1 MYPSITES
9 HFRWIQQWDIELQL
23 HKHNIALT
31 LDNFS
36 GHTIQY
42 EPKCIT
48 LIYFWS
54 GLTSHIQ
61 PLDAGIIHCFKAHY
75 QHKFCLH
82 AIQQDDAGK
91 EDIYKINLLE
101 AMIHQGF

>member
-1 MYPSITES
+1 MYPSVTES
-9 HFRWIQQWDIELQL
+9 LFRWIQQWDIELQL
-23 HKHNIALT
+23 QNHHIALT

-48 LIYFWS
+48 LVYFQP
-54 GLTSHIQ
+54 GLTSHVQ
-61 PLDAGIIHCFKAHY
+61 PLDAGIIRCEFCF
-75 QHKFCLH
+75 C
-82 AIQQDDAGK
+82 AIQRDNADE

-101 AMIHQGF
+101 AMVMAEEA